1 MFYGFFSANY
11 LASTLLVLAAVV
23 FAAAMSAKV
32 RTTFQKFSRVSSE
45 NGLQA
50 NEVARQILDSYGLYD
65 VAITRVGG
73 ELTDHY
79 DVRNRSLA
87 LSDSTFFSTS
97 VAAIGVAAHECGH
110 AVQHAKGYFPIK
122 LRNLLAPVVH
132 FSSSAWLLIF
142 LMGLLFSVPV
152 LVDTGII
159 LFGAIV
165 LFQLLTLPVEF
176 NASKRALAV
185 IESQHI
191 LQNDEIDGARK
202 TLSAAALTYIAGL
215 AVSLA
220 QLIRLIASSNRRR

>member
-32 RTTFQKFSRVSSE
+32 RTTFTKFSKIPSKS
-45 NGLQA
+45 GLQA
-50 NEVARQILDSYGLYD
+50 NEAARQILDSYALYD
-65 VAITRVGG
+65 VSVVRVSG

-79 DVRNRSLA
+79 DVRNKTLA
-87 LSDSTFFSTS
+87 LSDSTFFSSS

-122 LRNLLAPVVH
+122 LRNLFAPVVQ

-142 LMGLLFSVPV
+142 LMGLLFSVPF
-152 LVDTGII
+152 LVDIGII

-165 LFQLLTLPVEF
+165 LFQLLTLPVEL
-176 NASKRALAV
+176 NASKRALEV
-185 IESQHI
+185 IESQG
-191 LQNDEIDGARK
+191 LLYDDEIDGARK
-202 TLSAAALTYIAGL
+202 TLNAAALTYIAGL

-220 QLIRLIASSNRRR
+220 QLIRLILSSNKRR

>member
-32 RTTFQKFSRVSSE
+32 RTTFTKFSKIPSKS
-45 NGLQA
+45 GLQA
-50 NEVARQILDSYGLYD
+50 HEAARQILDSYALYD
-65 VAITRVGG
+65 VSVVRVSG

-79 DVRNRSLA
+79 DIRNKTLA
-87 LSDSTFFSTS
+87 LSDSTYFSSS

-110 AVQHAKGYFPIK
+110 AVQYAKGYFPIK
-122 LRNLLAPVVH
+122 LRNLFAPVVQ

-142 LMGLLFSVPV
+142 LMGLLFSVPF
-152 LVDTGII
+152 LVDIGII

-176 NASKRALAV
+176 NASKRALEV
-185 IESQHI
+185 IESQR
-191 LQNDEIDGARK
+191 LLYDDEIDGARK
-202 TLSAAALTYIAGL
+202 TLNAAALTYVAGL
-215 AVSLA
+215 AVSLS
-220 QLIRLIASSNRRR
+220 QLIRLILSSNKRR

>member
-11 LASTLLVLAAVV
+11 LASTLLVMATVV
-23 FAAAMSAKV
+23 FAIAMSSRV
-32 RTTFQKFSRVSSE
+32 RSTFEKFSRVSSK

-50 NEVARQILDSYGLYD
+50 HEVARQILDGFGLYD

-79 DVRNRSLA
+79 NVRNKTLA

-110 AVQHAKGYFPIK
+110 AVQHARGYFPIK
-122 LRNLLAPVVH
+122 LRNLFAPVVQ

-142 LMGLLFSVPV
+142 LLGLLFSVPF
-152 LVDTGII
+152 LVDFGII

-176 NASKRALAV
+176 NASKRALEV
-185 IESQHI
+185 IKTRQI
-191 LQNDEIDGARK
+191 LYDDEVDGARK

-220 QLIRLIASSNRRR
+220 QLIRLIVSSNRRR